1 MAKNNHNQSNA
12 TENVDK
18 AGSEATPATDQKQS
32 LGKGMTAILAEN
44 TTTPSEQYQDLINE
58 NDALQDTI
66 TTLNKKITDLE
77 AIIAAQVET
86 VQRLNESE
94 ASLISEACH
103 LKTDGYA
110 PDGYVLISTDQLDQL
125 SEFIGELKTDIGALV
140 NVFQNFSGLFTGD
153 VGPIKI
159 AAIVGK
165 LLTDKTR
172 MAQISNITSVIE
184 KYTQSPENNA

>member
-94 ASLISEACH
+94 ASLISEVCH

-110 PDGYVLISTDQLDQL
+110 PDGYVLISTDQL
-125 SEFIGELKTDIGALV
+125 ETDIGALV